1 MILPSPVM
9 ISMAMSTRGEEG
21 EEKTERRADSTD
33 DEHEEH
39 VIPVIARVT
48 VISWRRRIL
57 VLACCWVVMMLSGVL
72 PYAAS
77 DKLLLIR

>member
-9 ISMAMSTRGEEG
+9 ISMAISTRGEGEG
-21 EEKTERRADSTD
+21 KTERRADSTD

-57 VLACCWVVMMLSGVL
+57 VLACCFWVVMMLSGVL
-72 PYAAS
+72 RS
-77 DKLLLIR
+77 E

>member
-21 EEKTERRADSTD
+21 EGKTERRADSTD

-48 VISWRRRIL
+48 VIVISWRRRIL
-57 VLACCWVVMMLSGVL
+57 VLICREVVMCVL
-72 PYAAS
+72 EYLPFYLRS
-77 DKLLLIR
+77 E